1 MNNGD
6 FKKQTNFS
14 KIPDLSYSDRPE
26 DMDSPNTNINNNM
39 NNNINKENEIV
50 NSIKE
55 KKIRKRA
62 KYYK

>member
-55 KKIRKRA
+55 KK
-62 KYYK
+62 